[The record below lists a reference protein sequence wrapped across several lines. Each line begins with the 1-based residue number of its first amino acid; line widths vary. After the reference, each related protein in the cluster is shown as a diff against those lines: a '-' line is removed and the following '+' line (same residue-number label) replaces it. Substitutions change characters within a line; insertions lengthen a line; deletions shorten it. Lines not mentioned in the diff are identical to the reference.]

1 MIFKN
6 LSVLS
11 YAGGFTLWRY
21 YAKDEEMKSI
31 YMVNFFGEL
40 YGLLNV
46 GDVIYLNAK
55 DGTAELVVS
64 KIETGKVWTKVLS
77 KVEY

>member
-1 MIFKN
+1 MIFKD

-11 YAGGFTLWRY
+11 CVGDFTLWRY
-21 YAKDEEMKSI
+21 CAKDQEMKSV
-31 YMVNFFGEL
+31 YMVNFFGEFSSL
-40 YGLLNV
+40 MCV